1 MIKLDF
7 NDDIN
12 GMSVDDFFNNCVDG
26 KFNGFDEHYY
36 DEDFEAECLT
46 ISVSEFINNDRVK
59 ETIIANFGDRVN
71 LMMCEDDEYYWY
83 EFMRVNEGCP
93 ITYHPSTPIT
103 DVFDA
108 YIKEEIK
115 DVERVIENLRELISQ
130 SEDYGNGYYRLDCN
144 SCPDEYSIIT
154 NLGGY
159 YGIDYDDVPYSQYID
174 IYREEENN
182 D

>member
-1 MIKLDF
+1 
-7 NDDIN
+7 
-12 GMSVDDFFNNCVDG
+12 
-26 KFNGFDEHYY
+26 
-36 DEDFEAECLT
+36 
-46 ISVSEFINNDRVK
+46 VSEFINNDRVK
-59 ETIIANFGDRVN
+59 ETIIANSGDSVN
-71 LMMCEDDEYYWY
+71 LMMCEDYEYYWY
-83 EFMRVNEGCP
+83 EFMRVNEGSP

-115 DVERVIENLRELISQ
+115 DVERVIEDLKELISQ

>member
-26 KFNGFDEHYY
+26 KFNGIDEHYY

-103 DVFDA
+103 EVFEA

-115 DVERVIENLRELISQ
+115 DVERVIANLKELISQ
-130 SEDYGNGYYRLDCN
+130 SEDYDDGYYRLDCL
-144 SCPDEYSIIT
+144 SYPVEYSIIS
-154 NLGGY
+154 NLGEY
-159 YGIDYDDVPYSQYID
+159 YGLDYEDIPYSQYID
-174 IYREEENN
+174 VYRKDENN